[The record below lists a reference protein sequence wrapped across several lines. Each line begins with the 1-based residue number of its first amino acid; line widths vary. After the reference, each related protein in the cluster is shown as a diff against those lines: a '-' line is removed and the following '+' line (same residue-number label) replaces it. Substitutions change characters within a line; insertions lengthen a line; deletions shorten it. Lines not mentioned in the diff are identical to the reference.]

1 MDKEWGNIHS
11 ISMINNLQEKL
22 GEIDMN
28 LKWRIKPIVSVIIA
42 TLMVLSLVSVVS
54 AGSKSPFKG
63 PWEATDHDNS
73 NLQLNIAG
81 GGGGNYR
88 LSWRDDYW
96 TICDGGPGIG
106 RGMGTIDN
114 SDPNKLDATLY
125 FYCGG
130 TLEETVST
138 TFTYHPATD
147 MMDSDV
153 GGFLTWSRV
162 GGHP

>member
-1 MDKEWGNIHS
+1 
-11 ISMINNLQEKL
+11 
-22 GEIDMN
+22 MN
-28 LKWRIKPIVSVIIA
+28 LNWRIKPLISLILAILLVF
-42 TLMVLSLVSVVS
+42 SLVSVVS

-63 PWEATDHDNS
+63 SWKTTDHDNS
-73 NLQLNIAG
+73 HLQLNIAG

-106 RGMGTIDN
+106 RGMGTIDS
-114 SDPNKLDATLY
+114 SDPNMLHATLY

-130 TLEETVST
+130 TLVVTIST
-138 TFTYHPATD
+138 TFTYYPATA
-147 MMDSDV
+147 MMDSNV
-153 GGFLTWSRV
+153 GGFLSWSRF

>member
-1 MDKEWGNIHS
+1 
-11 ISMINNLQEKL
+11 
-22 GEIDMN
+22 MN
-28 LKWRIKPIVSVIIA
+28 LNWRIKPLISLILAILLVF
-42 TLMVLSLVSVVS
+42 SLVSVVS

-63 PWEATDHDNS
+63 SWEATDNDNS
-73 NLQLNIAG
+73 HLRLNIAG

-106 RGMGTIDN
+106 RGMGTIDS
-114 SDPNKLDATLY
+114 SDPNMLHATLY

-130 TLEETVST
+130 TLVVTIST
-138 TFTYHPATD
+138 TFTYYPATD
-147 MMDSDV
+147 MMDSNV
-153 GGFLTWSRV
+153 GGFLSWSRF